1 MRPALRPALRPRIRL
16 PSQAHH
22 SSAPCRH
29 LLTLAIETSCDDTS
43 VAILEKHDHTP
54 DNPRA
59 HLHFHSKITANT
71 ALYRGIHPLVALESH
86 QTNLARL
93 VSRAIRSLPDADR
106 EGVGHPARCVPVL
119 ADREAGAKGCR
130 IWKKKPDFISVTRGP
145 GMRSSLATGLDTAK
159 GLAVAWQVPLVAVNH
174 MQAHALTP
182 RLVDALE
189 RPAITTAERDGGGDG
204 GARPAFPFLSVLVSG
219 GHTLLLESR
228 GLVEH
233 KILANTKDIAIGDCL
248 DKVAR
253 AVLPA
258 EVLASAESTMYG
270 ALLEVFAFPDAE
282 YAYTP
287 PKSKGE
293 ELSPGKTAYGW
304 SVKPPLSESPYGAKA
319 HAMEFSFSG
328 LVTSAERF
336 MAFESDPLTGRMT
349 KEPRVAAEIS
359 IEERRTLAREV
370 MRVAFEHLASR
381 VVLALSH
388 TSANHGASQPI
399 KTLVVGGGVA
409 SNKFLRHLLPA
420 FLAARGYEGMEIL
433 TPPPSLCTDNA
444 AMIAWAGMEMFEAGW
459 ASELECLALRKWSLD
474 PGAEDGGILGVGGMA
489 LETVVESNGDCFAAE
504 RYCWSESGDSQIQA
518 GEEVPR
524 VSLEIIDAD
533 GEGREKEGKRLT

>member
-1 MRPALRPALRPRIRL
+1 MRSTLRPAIRARILLSSRAHQYT
-16 PSQAHH
+16 PSR
-22 SSAPCRH
+22 RH

-43 VAILEKHDHTP
+43 VAILEKHDGKLDGKLGTP
-54 DNPRA
+54 SAR
-59 HLHFHSKITANT
+59 LHFHEKITANT

-93 VSRAIRSLPDADR
+93 VDRALRSLPDADHAA
-106 EGVGHPARCVPVL
+106 VGHPARCVPAL
-119 ADREAGAKGCR
+119 ADRKDGTRAG
-130 IWKKKPDFISVTRGP
+130 IVWKQKPDFVSVTRGP

-189 RPAITTAERDGGGDG
+189 WAATTTAEGTGGGDA

-228 GLVEH
+228 GLAEH
-233 KILANTKDIAIGDCL
+233 KILASTKDIAIGDCL

-258 EVLASAESTMYG
+258 EVLASAETTMYG
-270 ALLEVFAFPDAE
+270 ALLEAFAFPDAE

-293 ELSPGKTAYGW
+293 ELSARKTAYLW

-336 MAFESDPLTGRMT
+336 MAFKSDPLTGRTT
-349 KEPRVAAEIS
+349 KEPRVPAEIG

-381 VVLALSH
+381 VVLALSQA
-388 TSANHGASQPI
+388 SANTGASQPI
-399 KTLVVGGGVA
+399 KTLVVSGGVA

-444 AMIAWAGMEMFEAGW
+444 TMIAWAGMEMFEAGW
-459 ASELECLALRKWSLD
+459 TSELECLALRKWSLD
-474 PGAEDGGILGVGGMA
+474 PGAEDGGILGVGGWVA
-489 LETVVESNGDCFAAE
+489 
-504 RYCWSESGDSQIQA
+504 
-518 GEEVPR
+518 
-524 VSLEIIDAD
+524 
-533 GEGREKEGKRLT
+533 